1 MNIKNKINK
10 KYFEISMYVIFT
22 CVVIFVLSRVADN
35 AGNII
40 SAIRTGISWTA
51 VVLKPVVAGFI
62 IAYLLFPLLE
72 RIEALLRKIK
82 FVNKLKGLRGI
93 AVALLWLLIAA
104 FIFIIVSLLI
114 SALTRQLTA
123 ASVNGIADALSNY
136 ANSINKFYKDLMA
149 SLETLNINSVGI
161 ESGIDQV
168 VKNLGNYLLEL
179 SKGIGGIVDS
189 IKDGLITTVFA
200 VIFGIYFLLDGPSLT
215 KYWGRIFTIILPEKR
230 RKMLSVLIEDADR
243 VFSGYIRGQLTDAF
257 LLAVVMSIALSLVGI
272 QYALVIALLMGI
284 GNLVPYLSSLLG
296 YSSTIIVSFVTGDF
310 KTMVIALVVIFII
323 LTVDGNVINPKLLSQ
338 SVNIHPMV
346 VIIALIIGGNI
357 AGFVGMVVAVP
368 FGALIKLWFE
378 RAMGMAEKQKK
389 KISAAMENDK
399 SK

>member
-51 VVLKPVVAGFI
+51 IVLKPVVAGFI

-389 KISAAMENDK
+389 KISMSMENDK
-399 SK
+399 GK

>member
-389 KISAAMENDK
+389 KISMSMENDK
-399 SK
+399 GK

>member
-1 MNIKNKINK
+1 
-10 KYFEISMYVIFT
+10 
-22 CVVIFVLSRVADN
+22 
-35 AGNII
+35 
-40 SAIRTGISWTA
+40 
-51 VVLKPVVAGFI
+51 
-62 IAYLLFPLLE
+62 
-72 RIEALLRKIK
+72 
-82 FVNKLKGLRGI
+82 
-93 AVALLWLLIAA
+93 
-104 FIFIIVSLLI
+104 
-114 SALTRQLTA
+114 
-123 ASVNGIADALSNY
+123 
-136 ANSINKFYKDLMA
+136 MA

-389 KISAAMENDK
+389 KISMSMENDK
-399 SK
+399 GK

>member
-399 SK
+399 GK